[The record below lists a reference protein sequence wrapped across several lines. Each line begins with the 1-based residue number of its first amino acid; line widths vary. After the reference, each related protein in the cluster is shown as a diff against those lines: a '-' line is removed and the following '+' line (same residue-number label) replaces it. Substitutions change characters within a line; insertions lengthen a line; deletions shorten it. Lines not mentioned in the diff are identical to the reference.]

1 MVEKKPNGEEEIRFV
16 TEQKSIEWEVRK
28 LQLHYKLYQNEEK
41 MTDGEEI
48 LEKIARVKCVHGI

>member
-1 MVEKKPNGEEEIRFV
+1 MVEKKPNGEEEIKVV

-41 MTDGEEI
+41 MIDGEEI
-48 LEKIARVKCVHGI
+48 LENIAGVKSVH